1 VSVGKVGPVKR
12 VKVAEQALPPVHQQ
26 PALPIKQAV
35 TRGIVGNCVQRPQ
48 AFRGLRDKPS
58 HSQRT
63 PKSFRRHFS
72 ASRLPDWGRRQTQSR
87 RLTTAPS
94 PSKKRSRL
102 YAFGSSP
109 ADGMTTPEFGSI
121 QAMWSWTATQPGV
134 FSAMTLRPSRSRSLV
149 IAPLKVATPF

>member
-1 VSVGKVGPVKR
+1 MATGKRRAHGK
-12 VKVAEQALPPVHQQ
+12 L
-26 PALPIKQAV
+26 
-35 TRGIVGNCVQRPQ
+35 

-134 FSAMTLRPSRSRSLV
+134 LSAMTLRPSRSRSLV